1 MNIIP
6 TNKRFLVYLA
16 SNHQGL
22 DVERHE
28 IVQLMASY
36 GMVNVGLD
44 CRDDLGPYNWDLVR
58 ELIETCDLFVLLLG
72 DSYGPRLPTG
82 ISFLHREF
90 VHANSTNKPTLAF
103 IKNSVPN
110 QQLNEEQ
117 SRLAGLHKVVAQKS
131 PYKLW
136 HLRDELVS
144 QVRTALSSSLLTI
157 GGGWVPANKAN
168 LNLESDVKKQE
179 PVPLTARQRL
189 TKSQQMLN
197 LQVTANVYQDG
208 NLSVE
213 DIFLPTRL
221 DKLFKVLLHRMKEG
235 CSEDSLRRSLAVAV
249 TKTTKEQ
256 LLAKKPKA
264 HAVDDVRINREQF
277 KLMLKIWQELGTIS
291 CKKDENRS
299 LCYFLSEDI

>member
-22 DVERHE
+22 DIERHE
-28 IVQLMASY
+28 IQQIMASY
-36 GMVNVGLD
+36 GMVNVGLV
-44 CRDDLGPYNWDLVR
+44 CREDAGPYNWNLVR
-58 ELIETCDLFVLLLG
+58 ELIESCDLFILLLG
-72 DSYGPRLPTG
+72 DNYGPRLPTG

-103 IKNSVPN
+103 IKNCIPA
-110 QQLNEEQ
+110 QQLTEEQ
-117 SRLAGLHKVVAQKS
+117 GRLAGLHKVVTQQS
-131 PYKLW
+131 PFKLW
-136 HLRDELVS
+136 HLRDELIS
-144 QVRTALSSSLLTI
+144 QIRTALSSSLLTI
-157 GGGWVPANKAN
+157 GGGWVPAGNKLASI
-168 LNLESDVKKQE
+168 ETSIKKPAPIE
-179 PVPLTARQRL
+179 LTARQKL
-189 TKSQQMLN
+189 AKSQQMLN

-208 NLSVE
+208 NLSVD

-221 DKLFKVLLHRMKEG
+221 DKLFNVLLPRMKEG

-277 KLMLKIWQELGTIS
+277 KQILKSWQELGS
-291 CKKDENRS
+291 VSSKKDENRS
-299 LCYFLSEDI
+299 LCYFVTDTD